1 MKVNNRFLVLI
12 VFLMC
17 FGCNDTREQ
26 MSQTKTQSEHST
38 HEKFGWEA
46 ESFFDDPD
54 VINLCAAIEA
64 NDVEE
69 MRSLIEAGAN
79 VNAIGRGGMTPLMW
93 AFPDGKIER
102 FKFLLEAG
110 ADPNVY
116 LTSDLDVPKFF
127 EAGDT
132 ITHMVCRS
140 RFEAFDHV
148 FKNGG
153 DPNLPSKKRRR
164 AGITPIFSLLKS
176 GGSDVKRKVKVLLD
190 LGVDVNQ
197 REPSGTMRRT
207 PVMIA
212 AGMFAQYDVAL
223 FLLESGADPTLYQD
237 DYLYKLTHLIAISD
251 KTISLASPQ
260 QKADYEKLIAWL
272 EDHGESMQVAEQD
285 RLRLRSYIENHSEH
299 ERKKLFRQEAERN
312 RKRFLEKQSKG
323 SD

>member
-1 MKVNNRFLVLI
+1 MKVSNRLFVLI
-12 VFLMC
+12 VLLMC
-17 FGCNDTREQ
+17 FGCSEMRERI
-26 MSQTKTQSEHST
+26 SQTKTQRGRSA

-46 ESFFDDPD
+46 EDFFDNPD

-64 NDVEE
+64 NDVGKI
-69 MRSLIEAGAN
+69 RSLIKAGAN

-93 AFPDGKIER
+93 AFPDGKVER
-102 FKFLLEAG
+102 FKLLLEAG

-164 AGITPIFSLLKS
+164 AGMTPIFSVLKS

-190 LGVDVNQ
+190 LGVDINQ
-197 REPSGTMRRT
+197 QEPPGTKEGT
-207 PVMIA
+207 AVMVA

-223 FLLESGADPTLYQD
+223 FLLENGADPTLYQN

-251 KTISLASPQ
+251 KTISMASPQ
-260 QKADYEKLIAWL
+260 QKADYEKLVAWL
-272 EDHGESMQVAEQD
+272 KDHGESLQIAEQD
-285 RLRLRSYIENHSEH
+285 LLRHGSYIDNHSEH
-299 ERKKLFRQEAERN
+299 ERKKLFRQEVERN
-312 RKRFLEKQSKG
+312 RKRFPEKMPDSSG
-323 SD
+323 